1 MFHHGLWMFAATSCP
16 NLDSACICWKRA
28 SETIIPQRERRC
40 ENMIEDACLLNA
52 RKQLC
57 SSRAQGSENK
67 CQQKGNNKWQQDMD
81 PVSLPAWTAWMF
93 KVIQDIQGLLFHAI
107 STLSARKTL
116 RSAATLFTQAQHQ
129 LAQWH
134 TMTQRHTTRQY

>member
-1 MFHHGLWMFAATSCP
+1 
-16 NLDSACICWKRA
+16 
-28 SETIIPQRERRC
+28 
-40 ENMIEDACLLNA
+40 
-52 RKQLC
+52 
-57 SSRAQGSENK
+57 
-67 CQQKGNNKWQQDMD
+67 MD

-129 LAQWH
+129 LAQ
-134 TMTQRHTTRQY
+134 